1 MRYLGLDIGEKH
13 IGVAVGEL
21 LASEL
26 TTIQA
31 GKNKSFYEQPELS
44 FEPISRLIAQ
54 EQADGIVV
62 GLPVNEDG
70 THSAEAKKIQKFGDE
85 LGKNLDKTIHF
96 VNETLSSFMATD
108 ILESQ
113 GLSIE
118 EAKLREHQLAAQLI
132 LQQYIEEITSNA
144 DA

>member
-1 MRYLGLDIGEKH
+1 MRYLGLDIGARS

-26 TTIQA
+26 TTLRS
-31 GKNKSFYEQPELS
+31 GKDKSFYENPELS
-44 FEPISRLIAQ
+44 IDSISRLIVQ
-54 EQADGIVV
+54 EQADAIVV

-70 THSAEAKKIQKFGDE
+70 TLSPEAKKIQKFGDV
-85 LGKNLDKTIHF
+85 LGHKLDKTIHY
-96 VNETLSSFMATD
+96 VNETLSSFMASD

-132 LQQYIEEITSNA
+132 LQQFIEENA
-144 DA
+144 GS

>member
-1 MRYLGLDIGEKH
+1 MRYLGLDIGSRS

-26 TTIQA
+26 TTLRS
-31 GKNKSFYEQPELS
+31 GKDKSFYEQPELS
-44 FEPISRLIAQ
+44 FESIVKLVTE
-54 EQADGIVV
+54 EQADAIVI

-70 THSAEAKKIQKFGDE
+70 TLSPEAKKIQVYADKLSE
-85 LGKNLDKTIHF
+85 KLDKTIHF
-96 VNETLSSFMATD
+96 VNETLSSFMASD

-132 LQQYIEEITSNA
+132 LQQFIEENVGS
-144 DA
+144 

>member
-1 MRYLGLDIGEKH
+1 MRYLGLDIGSRS

-21 LASEL
+21 LASEV
-26 TTIQA
+26 TTLRS
-31 GKNKSFYEQPELS
+31 GKDKSFYENPELS
-44 FEPISRLIAQ
+44 IDSISRLIVQ
-54 EQADGIVV
+54 EQADAIVV

-70 THSAEAKKIQKFGDE
+70 TLSPEAKKIQKFSDV
-85 LGKNLDKTIHF
+85 LGHKLDKTIHY
-96 VNETLSSFMATD
+96 VNETLSSFMASD

-132 LQQYIEEITSNA
+132 LQQFLEENVNS
-144 DA
+144 

>member
-1 MRYLGLDIGEKH
+1 MRYLGLDIGQRS

-26 TTIQA
+26 TTLRS
-31 GKNKSFYEQPELS
+31 GKDKSFYENPELS
-44 FEPISRLIAQ
+44 IDSISRLIVQ
-54 EQADGIVV
+54 EQADAIVV

-70 THSAEAKKIQKFGDE
+70 TLSPEAKKIQKFGDE
-85 LGKNLDKTIHF
+85 LGRKLDKTIHY
-96 VNETLSSFMATD
+96 VNETLSSFMASD

-132 LQQYIEEITSNA
+132 LQQFLEENA
-144 DA
+144 SSTDA

>member
-1 MRYLGLDIGEKH
+1 MRYLGLDIGARS

-26 TTIQA
+26 TTLRS
-31 GKNKSFYEQPELS
+31 GKDKSFYEQPELS
-44 FEPISRLIAQ
+44 FEPITKLIVQ
-54 EQADGIVV
+54 EQADAVVV

-70 THSAEAKKIQKFGDE
+70 TLSPEAKKIQDYADK
-85 LGKNLDKTIHF
+85 LSKKLDKTIHF
-96 VNETLSSFMATD
+96 VNETLSSFMASD

-132 LQQYIEEITSNA
+132 LQQFIEENVGT
-144 DA
+144 